1 MLSRRL
7 LRLKAVKNL
16 YSHFKSDA
24 IDLAASEKTLLFSI
38 DKAYDLYFQM
48 MLLIVDVADYA
59 ESRIELAKQKHLAT
73 YEDLNPN
80 TRFIDN
86 RLIAQWR
93 ASSRINDFAAK
104 RGLGWAQYP
113 ELIKTL
119 YNNLVALDYYQAYMT
134 AEKATYRDDVRLVE
148 QFYTNEIENLEMVED
163 VLEEQSLF
171 WNDDLG
177 FALIMVVRTL
187 ANCRASHTE
196 VPVLPKFKNDDD
208 REFVE
213 ELFRRTL
220 VNFDSYMKLVER
232 FTRNWDVERIAF
244 MDNLIMVTAL
254 SEMINFESIPVKV
267 SLDEYIEIAKYYSSV
282 GSGTFINGIL
292 DKCAETLREEGVIV
306 KSGRGLI

>member
-24 IDLAASEKTLLFSI
+24 IDLAASEKTLLLSI

-80 TRFIDN
+80 TRFVDN

-119 YNNLVALDYYQAYMT
+119 YNNLVASDYYQAYMT

-267 SLDEYIEIAKYYSSV
+267 SLDEYIEIAKYYSSM

>member
-16 YSHFKSDA
+16 YSHLKSDA
-24 IDLAASEKTLLFSI
+24 IDLAASEKTLLLSI

-80 TRFIDN
+80 TRFVDN

-119 YNNLVALDYYQAYMT
+119 YNNLVASDYYQAYMT

>member
-24 IDLAASEKTLLFSI
+24 IDLAASEKTLLLSI

-48 MLLIVDVADYA
+48 MLLIIDVADYA

-80 TRFIDN
+80 TRFVDN

-119 YNNLVALDYYQAYMT
+119 YNNLVASDYYQAYMT
-134 AEKATYRDDVRLVE
+134 AEKSTYRDDVRLVE

>member
-24 IDLAASEKTLLFSI
+24 IDLAASEKTLLLSI

-80 TRFIDN
+80 TRFVDN

-119 YNNLVALDYYQAYMT
+119 YNNLVASDYYQAYMT

-292 DKCAETLREEGVIV
+292 DKCAEKLREEGVIV

>member
-24 IDLAASEKTLLFSI
+24 IDLAASEKTLLLSI

-80 TRFIDN
+80 TRFVDN

-119 YNNLVALDYYQAYMT
+119 YNNLVASDYYQAYMT
-134 AEKATYRDDVRLVE
+134 TEKATYRDDVRLVE

>member
-24 IDLAASEKTLLFSI
+24 IDLAASEKTLLLSI

-80 TRFIDN
+80 TRFVDN

-119 YNNLVALDYYQAYMT
+119 YNNLVASDYYQAYMT

>member
-7 LRLKAVKNL
+7 LRLKAVKTL

-24 IDLAASEKTLLFSI
+24 IDLAASEKTLLHSI

-119 YNNLVALDYYQAYMT
+119 YNNLVASDYYQAYMT
-134 AEKATYRDDVRLVE
+134 AEKSTYRDDVRLVE
-148 QFYTNEIENLEMVED
+148 KFYTSEIENLEMIEE
-163 VLEEQSLF
+163 VLEEQSLL

-187 ANCRASHTE
+187 ANCRASQTE

-213 ELFRRTL
+213 ELFHRTL

-267 SLDEYIEIAKYYSSV
+267 SLDEYIEIAKYYSSM

>member
-1 MLSRRL
+1 
-7 LRLKAVKNL
+7 
-16 YSHFKSDA
+16 
-24 IDLAASEKTLLFSI
+24 
-38 DKAYDLYFQM
+38 
-48 MLLIVDVADYA
+48 
-59 ESRIELAKQKHLAT
+59 
-73 YEDLNPN
+73 
-80 TRFIDN
+80 
-86 RLIAQWR
+86 
-93 ASSRINDFAAK
+93 
-104 RGLGWAQYP
+104 
-113 ELIKTL
+113 
-119 YNNLVALDYYQAYMT
+119 MT
-134 AEKATYRDDVRLVE
+134 AEKNTYRDDVRLVE
-148 QFYTNEIENLEMVED
+148 KFYTSEIENLEMIEE
-163 VLEEQSLF
+163 VLEEQSLL

-187 ANCRASHTE
+187 ANCRASQTE

-267 SLDEYIEIAKYYSSV
+267 SLDEYIEIAKYYSSM

>member
-24 IDLAASEKTLLFSI
+24 IDLAASEKTLLLSI

-80 TRFIDN
+80 TRFVDN

-119 YNNLVALDYYQAYMT
+119 YNNLVASDYYQAYMT

-292 DKCAETLREEGVIV
+292 DKCAETLTAEGVIV

>member
-16 YSHFKSDA
+16 YSHLKSNA
-24 IDLAASEKTLLFSI
+24 TDLAASEKTLQHSI
-38 DKAYDLYFQM
+38 DKAYDLYYQM

-119 YNNLVALDYYQAYMT
+119 YNNLVASDYYKAYMT

-148 QFYTNEIENLEMVED
+148 QFYTREIENLEMVEE
-163 VLEEQSLF
+163 VLDEQSIL

-177 FALIMVVRTL
+177 FALVMVIRTL
-187 ANCRASHTE
+187 SNCRASQTE

-208 REFVE
+208 REFIE

-220 VNFDSYMKLVER
+220 VNYDSYMKIVER

-244 MDNLIMVTAL
+244 MDNLIMVTAI

-267 SLDEYIEIAKYYSSV
+267 TLDEYIEIAKHYSSI

-292 DKCAETLREEGVIV
+292 DKCAEALTAEGVVV

>member
-24 IDLAASEKTLLFSI
+24 IDLAASEKTLLLSI

-80 TRFIDN
+80 TRFVDN

-119 YNNLVALDYYQAYMT
+119 YNNLVASDYYQAYMT

-220 VNFDSYMKLVER
+220 VNFDNYMKLVER

>member
-119 YNNLVALDYYQAYMT
+119 YNNLVASDYYQAYMT

>member
-1 MLSRRL
+1 
-7 LRLKAVKNL
+7 
-16 YSHFKSDA
+16 
-24 IDLAASEKTLLFSI
+24 
-38 DKAYDLYFQM
+38 M

-80 TRFIDN
+80 TRFVDN

-93 ASSRINDFAAK
+93 ASGRINDFAAK

-119 YNNLVALDYYQAYMT
+119 YNNLVASDYYQAYMS
-134 AEKATYRDDVRLVE
+134 AEKATFRDDVRLVE
-148 QFYTNEIENLEMVED
+148 QFYTREIENLEMIED
-163 VLEEQSLF
+163 ILDEQSIL

-177 FALIMVVRTL
+177 FALVMVLRTL
-187 ANCRASHTE
+187 SNCRVSQTE

-208 REFVE
+208 REFIE

-220 VNFDSYMKLVER
+220 VNYDNYLKIIER
-232 FTRNWDVERIAF
+232 FTRNWDIERIAF

-267 SLDEYIEIAKYYSSV
+267 SLDEYIEIAKHYSSV

-292 DKCAETLREEGVIV
+292 DKCAEALKAEGVIV